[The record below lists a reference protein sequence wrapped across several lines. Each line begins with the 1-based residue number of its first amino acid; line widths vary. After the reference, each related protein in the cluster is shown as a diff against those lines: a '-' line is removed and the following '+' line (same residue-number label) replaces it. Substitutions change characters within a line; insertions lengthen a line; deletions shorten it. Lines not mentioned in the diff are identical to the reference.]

1 MQGFNQHLLAIN
13 IFDVTFITFAL
24 ESKDN
29 TWILDTKAPKH
40 VIGNVNLLDQIT
52 LIESKH
58 VKYAIGHFHAI
69 HRKGDLCL

>member
-1 MQGFNQHLLAIN
+1 MHGFNQHLLAIN
-13 IFDVTFITFAL
+13 IFDVTFITLAL

-52 LIESKH
+52 LI
-58 VKYAIGHFHAI
+58 
-69 HRKGDLCL
+69 